1 VKTRIL
7 NIPENIN
14 SSAVS
19 PSPDAEI
26 LKQFQ
31 EKFKDSVTS
40 KSLKVTILTI
50 LPNKGMVRFVRSK
63 PHLKFCSFTEPI

>member
-7 NIPENIN
+7 NISENAN

-19 PSPDAEI
+19 PSSNAEI
-26 LKQFQ
+26 LEQSK
-31 EKFKDSVTS
+31 EKSQDSITF

-50 LPNKGMVRFVRSK
+50 LPKSWSV
-63 PHLKFCSFTEPI
+63 